1 VTDKQHRVTNYKYEF
16 RRAGAENVALV
27 DLEADGQ
34 LVCRVAL
41 IEGDEPLPP
50 PQENVAG
57 WVAVA
62 LRSSQLHDLV
72 DMLRNEKP
80 VYFTWT
86 GDPGGVARITTQEE
100 PIGEEERRRGLL
112 GFLFG

>member
-1 VTDKQHRVTNYKYEF
+1 MEIFFQPIQKYGNNVTLHWGGHVTL
-16 RRAGAENVALV
+16 R
-27 DLEADGQ
+27 
-34 LVCRVAL
+34 
-41 IEGDEPLPP
+41 
-50 PQENVAG
+50 QENVAG

>member
-1 VTDKQHRVTNYKYEF
+1 MPEHNYQVTNYRYEF
-16 RRAGAENVALV
+16 RRAGSENVALV

-41 IEGDEPLPP
+41 IEGDPPLPA

-62 LRSSQLHDLV
+62 LRTSQLRDLI

-80 VYFTWT
+80 VYFTWS
-86 GDPGGVARITTQEE
+86 GDPDGLARITTQAE